1 MKFNLSN
8 KHLGRQETLADQTN
22 VLTNGLRT
30 SLVSFYYCSI
40 IYIDKIMLIVSQRSE
55 QPNQYT

>member
-22 VLTNGLRT
+22 VLTNGLWR